1 MPSITRRSARP
12 DRRASV
18 EAQILAATERLLNEG
33 TPFTELGVQRI
44 AAEAGVAR
52 STFYSHFRDKTD
64 LLMQLAG
71 GMRRT
76 AYDIGVT
83 WRPEAGPDGLA
94 EAFRQIIGVYR
105 EYRAVLAAVTE
116 VATYDSTLRE
126 FWSGGLSRFM
136 EHSIGLIRGEQE
148 AGRVP
153 ADVDRTHAS
162 RVIVVGGE
170 RALADHVAISGDD
183 TSGDAAFAR
192 ELALIWW
199 YGAYQ
204 RPAG

>member
-1 MPSITRRSARP
+1 
-12 DRRASV
+12 
-18 EAQILAATERLLNEG
+18 
-33 TPFTELGVQRI
+33 
-44 AAEAGVAR
+44 
-52 STFYSHFRDKTD
+52 
-64 LLMQLAG
+64 
-71 GMRRT
+71 MRRT

-83 WRPEAGPDGLA
+83 WHPREGPDGLA

-105 EYRAVLAAVTE
+105 EYWAVLAAVTE
-116 VATYDSTLRE
+116 VASYDATVRE
-126 FWSGGLSRFM
+126 FWSGGLTRFM
-136 EHSIGLIRGEQE
+136 EHSIALIRGEQE

-170 RALADHVAISGDD
+170 RAIADHVAVSGDD
-183 TSGDAAFAR
+183 TGGDAAFAR

-204 RPAG
+204 RPAD